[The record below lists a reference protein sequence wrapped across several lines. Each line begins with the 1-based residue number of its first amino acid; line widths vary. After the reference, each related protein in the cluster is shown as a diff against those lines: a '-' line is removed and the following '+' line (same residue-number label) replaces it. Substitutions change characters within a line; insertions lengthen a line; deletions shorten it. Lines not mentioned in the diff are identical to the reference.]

1 MNFTQIQL
9 VLNNLQRALIAE
21 EKQGFLNTG
30 VLGGFSS
37 FLRGILSRLEQ
48 LFPGYDMALLRE
60 LAQNYS
66 AWSPLRRRE
75 AFSELKRF
83 RQEILLE
90 AENRFQQGQ
99 NFEDIPE
106 TKDRVINKEKPESSE
121 RSGRL
126 ERPEREGRS
135 ERLELPGK
143 PERSESQE
151 AWGEDFFQGA
161 PARKI
166 DKVVHKPAQ
175 LHNHVKSDH
184 REAKSSKRNEGEKT
198 LQFLKGV
205 GPERAKQL
213 EKLGIQNVFDLLLYY
228 PRRYED
234 RRKRLIS
241 ELKDGES
248 ATLSG
253 KVAAGQII
261 RGRLKVVKL
270 SIEQQGRL
278 IQAIWFNQT
287 FILKQYP
294 VGSRVIVTGKVRWQQ
309 QVPELLVTD
318 IEMEKVG
325 ESTDSSAVPRS
336 PAILPVYSE
345 TARLSSKAIRSI
357 IKNVMNEVEKNFPE
371 IIPESELNGWME
383 RPIAHREIHFPADYA
398 RLTRA
403 RDRLVWEEVLLLQ
416 LAFAGLRQG
425 LVRLGS
431 PPLLGGEKEIQSFY
445 KSLPFQLTG
454 AQQRVIQEIF
464 QDMAKPQG
472 MARLVQ
478 GDVGSGKTAVAMAAL
493 LRAVGSGYQG
503 AMMAPTEILA
513 VQHFQALEKVFTP
526 LGITVVCLLGS
537 QSKSEREGVLAGIAE
552 GSAQVIVGT
561 HALIQESV
569 VFKALGLAITDEQH
583 RFGVRQRSMLQG
595 KGDSPHVLVLT
606 ATPIPRTLALTLY
619 GDLQLS
625 VLDEMPAG
633 RKPIVT
639 RKLTERSRPKLE
651 KFLEE
656 QVNLGRQ
663 IYVVCP
669 LVEESETLD
678 LISATQR
685 ASEFQARFS
694 HCRVALLH
702 GKMKGSEKD
711 SIMAEFQAGDIDILV
726 ATTVV
731 EVGVNVPNASV
742 MVIESAE
749 RFGLAQ
755 LHQLRGRVGRGSEQ
769 SYCFLLSEQTHSRRL
784 DILCQT
790 EDGFKIAEEDMRLR
804 GTGELLGTRQH
815 GLGQLHLADLSRD
828 GQLVEKAYQ
837 MAQKALRE
845 PKKYP
850 LLFQE
855 VQKMFPPDKI
865 GVH

>member
-1 MNFTQIQL
+1 MKLNQIQL
-9 VLNNLQRALIAE
+9 VLNNFQKALLAE
-21 EKQGFLNTG
+21 EKQGFMNTG
-30 VLGGFSS
+30 VLGGFNS
-37 FLRGILSRLEQ
+37 FLRGILPRLEQ
-48 LFPGYDMALLRE
+48 LFPGYDMELLRT
-60 LAQNYS
+60 LAQNYP
-66 AWSPLRRRE
+66 AWSPMRRRDAFAELRRFMLE
-75 AFSELKRF
+75 M
-83 RQEILLE
+83 LLE
-90 AENRFQQGQ
+90 AQNRYSQCEVSGGEAGAAEVLKNAQSQETEPPNRENKGPQIA
-99 NFEDIPE
+99 NVHP
-106 TKDRVINKEKPESSE
+106 VIEKEQDHEHFGDS
-121 RSGRL
+121 
-126 ERPEREGRS
+126 
-135 ERLELPGK
+135 GK
-143 PERSESQE
+143 PVCEETQTDSKIQIHNQE
-151 AWGEDFFQGA
+151 KIPGEVAGSV
-161 PARKI
+161 KKSGGG
-166 DKVVHKPAQ
+166 DKP
-175 LHNHVKSDH
+175 
-184 REAKSSKRNEGEKT
+184 
-198 LQFLKGV
+198 LQYLKGV

-213 EKLGIQNVFDLLLYY
+213 EKLGIHKVVDLLLYY

-234 RRKRLIS
+234 RRKRLIA
-241 ELKDGES
+241 ELKDGET
-248 ATLSG
+248 ATL
-253 KVAAGQII
+253 AGQVVAGQVIK
-261 RGRLKVVKL
+261 GKLKVVKL

-278 IQAIWFNQT
+278 IQATWFNQT

-294 VGSRVIVTGKVRWQQ
+294 VGSQVVVTGKVRWQQ

-318 IEMEKVG
+318 IEMERG
-325 ESTDSSAVPRS
+325 TGS

-357 IKNVMNEVEKNFPE
+357 MQNVLPEVEINFPE
-371 IIPESELNGWME
+371 IIPDEELKNWMA
-383 RPIAHREIHFPADYA
+383 RAQAHREIHAPTDYDSLA
-398 RLTRA
+398 RA
-403 RDRLVWEEVLLLQ
+403 RERLVWEEVLLLQ
-416 LAFAGLRQG
+416 LAFASLRQG

-431 PPLLGGEKEIQSFY
+431 PQLTGGEEEMQSFY
-445 KSLPFQLTG
+445 KSLPFRLTG

-464 QDMAKPQG
+464 EDMARPQG

-513 VQHFQALEKVFTP
+513 LQHFQALEKVFTP
-526 LGITVVCLLGS
+526 LGITVACLLGS
-537 QSKSEREGVLAGIAE
+537 QGKAEREEILAKIEDGR
-552 GSAQVIVGT
+552 AQVVVGT
-561 HALIQESV
+561 HALIQDTV

-583 RFGVRQRSMLQG
+583 RFGVRQRSLLQN
-595 KGDSPHVLVLT
+595 KGGSPHVLVLT

-625 VLDEMPAG
+625 VLDEMPVG
-633 RKPIVT
+633 RKPIIT

-656 QVNLGRQ
+656 QVELGRQ

-685 ASEFQARFS
+685 AGELGKRYPN
-694 HCRVALLH
+694 CCVALLH
-702 GKMKGSEKD
+702 GKMKGSEKEE
-711 SIMAEFQAGDIDILV
+711 IMSEFQAGNIDILV

-731 EVGVNVPNASV
+731 EVGVNIPNATV

-755 LHQLRGRVGRGSEQ
+755 LHQLRGRVGRGSDQ
-769 SYCFLLSEQTHSRRL
+769 SYCFLLSGQSYSRRL

-837 MAQKALRE
+837 MVQKALKDQ
-845 PKKYP
+845 KKYR

-855 VQKMFPPDKI
+855 VERLFPPEKI

>member
-1 MNFTQIQL
+1 MKLNQVEI
-9 VLNNLQRALIAE
+9 VLNNLQKALMAE

-37 FLRGILSRLEQ
+37 FLGGILPRLEQ
-48 LFPGYDMALLRE
+48 LFPGYDMALLRK
-60 LAQNYS
+60 LAQSYG

-75 AFSELKRF
+75 AFSELRRF
-83 RQEILLE
+83 RQEMLLE
-90 AENRFQQGQ
+90 AENRSHQDQDSPAKRG
-99 NFEDIPE
+99 
-106 TKDRVINKEKPESSE
+106 
-121 RSGRL
+121 L
-126 ERPEREGRS
+126 A
-135 ERLELPGK
+135 ERLTP
-143 PERSESQE
+143 SAAQE
-151 AWGEDFFQGA
+151 TPTRQEED
-161 PARKI
+161 R
-166 DKVVHKPAQ
+166 Q
-175 LHNHVKSDH
+175 LHKQECLKKEPKLSKKAD
-184 REAKSSKRNEGEKT
+184 SSKS
-198 LQFLKGV
+198 LQFVKGV

-213 EKLGIQNVFDLLLYY
+213 KKLGIDTILDLLLYY

-234 RRKRLIS
+234 RRRRMIS
-241 ELKDGES
+241 ELKDGEV
-248 ATLSG
+248 ATVSG
-253 KVAAGQII
+253 NVAAGQVI
-261 RGRLKVVKL
+261 RGKLKVVKL

-278 IQAIWFNQT
+278 VQATWFNQP

-294 VGSRVIVTGKVRWQQ
+294 VGTRVVVTGKVRWQQ
-309 QVPELLVTD
+309 QIPEILATD
-318 IEMEKVG
+318 IEMDKTE
-325 ESTDSSAVPRS
+325 ESSRSSAPP

-345 TARLSSKAIRSI
+345 TARLSSKAIRRI
-357 IKNVMNEVEKNFPE
+357 IQYVLKEADNIFPE
-371 IIPESELNGWME
+371 IIPEEEVKGWME
-383 RPIAHREIHFPADYA
+383 RAKAHREIHFPTDYES
-398 RLTRA
+398 LSKA

-416 LAFAGLRQG
+416 LAFANLRQG

-431 PPLLGGEKEIQSFY
+431 PPLTGGETLIQSFCEH
-445 KSLPFQLTG
+445 LPFQLTG

-513 VQHFQALEKVFTP
+513 LQHYQALEKMFAP

-537 QSKSEREGVLAGIAE
+537 QSKSEREGILAGIAD
-552 GSAQVIVGT
+552 GSSEIVVGT
-561 HALIQESV
+561 HALIQDTV

-583 RFGVRQRSMLQG
+583 RFGVRQRSMLQN
-595 KGDSPHVLVLT
+595 KGDNSHVLVLT

-625 VLDEMPAG
+625 VLDEMPVG
-633 RKPIVT
+633 RKSIIT
-639 RKLTERSRPKLE
+639 RKLTERSRAKLE

-656 QVNLGRQ
+656 QVTIGRQ
-663 IYVVCP
+663 VYVVCP

-678 LISATQR
+678 LISATKR
-685 ASEFQARFS
+685 ASELQNRFS
-694 HCRVALLH
+694 KCRVALLH

-711 SIMAEFQAGDIDILV
+711 EIMTEFQRGNIDILV

-769 SYCFLLSEQTHSRRL
+769 SYCFLLSEQSQSRRL

-815 GLGQLHLADLSRD
+815 GLGQLHLADFSRD

-837 MAQKALRE
+837 MVQKALRHPE
-845 PKKYP
+845 NFT
-850 LLFQE
+850 LLFHE
-855 VQKMFPPDKI
+855 VQRMFPPEKI